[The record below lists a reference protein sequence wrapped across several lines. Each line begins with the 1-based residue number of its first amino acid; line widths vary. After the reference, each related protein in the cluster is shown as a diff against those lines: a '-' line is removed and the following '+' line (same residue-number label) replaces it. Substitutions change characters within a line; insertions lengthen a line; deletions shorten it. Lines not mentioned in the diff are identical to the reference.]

1 MAYSLADIRERLFV
15 SVISDCLDQLGFR
28 NQALPSRIRP
38 LDDKSVLVG
47 RARTPAAPRRDG
59 GLEAAPAPSGLA

>member
-28 NQALPSRIRP
+28 NQALPPRIRP
-38 LDDKSVLVG
+38 LDDESVLLGCRLHGGVQC
-47 RARTPAAPRRDG
+47 ARGVEPI
-59 GLEAAPAPSGLA
+59 